1 MEFSI
6 VKNTMYISFI
16 IQIVTL
22 VIGVSAQF
30 IKLKPHQLILK
41 QALFLENFVQL
52 IEGTFYFWFIYFYT
66 KNVDKID
73 IAKYRYY
80 DWFLTTPT
88 MILSTIAFFYYNNNN
103 LTKKHIDIISFFKN
117 DFFKIIELFFYNF
130 NMLIFGFLQEINVIK
145 IIISTFFGFVF
156 FALLFYKMFIYY
168 VNNNLYNIIIF
179 YSMFII
185 WALYGI
191 AAIFN
196 SRLKNASYNIL
207 DTFSKNFYGLF
218 LSFIVYK
225 LSISN

>member
-52 IEGTFYFWFIYFYT
+52 IEGTFYFWFIYFYK

-196 SRLKNASYNIL
+196 SRLKNTSYNIL